1 MRAFSS
7 PRPVWH
13 SLPAPLVAVVVFLIV
28 QADNYWLY
36 LAITAA
42 TAYILAASFNLL
54 YGYAGIFSLAHVS
67 VYGIGAYAACLFQ
80 MNYGIPFI
88 PATLLSMVACS
99 LIGVVL
105 WLPTRRL
112 RDLFLAIATLGFAT
126 MVQEL
131 MLKWTSLT
139 GGATGL
145 LGIPYA
151 SAFGEIPANTHG
163 YYWLAAV
170 CAVLA
175 WEISARMTSS
185 GMGRKMIALRDAPV
199 ALSAVGISNSRVRL
213 VAYVVASAMAALAG
227 SLFAHESLFISSES
241 FGLHRLILLILAVL
255 FGGAGT
261 MIGPA
266 IGVVA
271 LVFIDEAG
279 LSTGGSSTVILG
291 LSIIVFLGYSRGGL
305 GSLGARMWQRLRP
318 PGDGLKADEKRTAL
332 ELPKVE
338 NDDVLR
344 VDHVSV
350 TFGGVRAMTDV
361 SLVLEPGRVLGLI
374 GPNGAGKTTL
384 VNTVTG
390 YVRPT
395 EGRVLLG
402 DEVVSGRRPD
412 LVVGDGVVR
421 TFQTARLIPDVTVI
435 GNVALGFSRSATAAD
450 WAEVLDTPRARRDTT
465 EALTRAAQLLEALD
479 VDTAPGQPVRDQP
492 YATQRLTEIARAL
505 ATAPRFILLDEPG
518 AGLNEHEREV
528 LARVIRRVAD
538 SGIGVLL
545 IDHNVAF
552 VAGVSD
558 TMHVLDGG
566 RTLAEGEPD
575 EVLGRPEVVNAYLG
589 GVV

>member
-1 MRAFSS
+1 MTMRAFSS
-7 PRPVWH
+7 PRPAWQ
-13 SLPAPLVAVVVFLIV
+13 SIPAPLVAVAVFLIV

-54 YGYAGIFSLAHVS
+54 YGYAGIFSMAHVS

-80 MNYGIPFI
+80 MSWGVPFV
-88 PATLLSMVACS
+88 PATILSMITCS
-99 LIGVVL
+99 LVGVVL

-163 YYWLAAV
+163 YYWLAAI

-185 GMGRKMIALRDAPV
+185 GMGRKMVALRDAPV
-199 ALSAVGISNSRVRL
+199 ALSAVGVSNGRVRL

-261 MIGPA
+261 LIGPV

-279 LSTGGSSTVILG
+279 VSTGGSNTLILG
-291 LSIIVFLGYSRGGL
+291 AAIIIFLGYSRGGL
-305 GSLGARMWQRLRP
+305 GSLGVRLLQRLRP
-318 PGDGLKADEKRTAL
+318 RATKVGVSGERSLL
-332 ELPKVE
+332 ELPRVE
-338 NDDVLR
+338 GVDSLR
-344 VDHVSV
+344 VDHV
-350 TFGGVRAMTDV
+350 
-361 SLVLEPGRVLGLI
+361 
-374 GPNGAGKTTL
+374 
-384 VNTVTG
+384 
-390 YVRPT
+390 
-395 EGRVLLG
+395 
-402 DEVVSGRRPD
+402 
-412 LVVGDGVVR
+412 
-421 TFQTARLIPDVTVI
+421 
-435 GNVALGFSRSATAAD
+435 
-450 WAEVLDTPRARRDTT
+450 
-465 EALTRAAQLLEALD
+465 
-479 VDTAPGQPVRDQP
+479 
-492 YATQRLTEIARAL
+492 
-505 ATAPRFILLDEPG
+505 
-518 AGLNEHEREV
+518 
-528 LARVIRRVAD
+528 
-538 SGIGVLL
+538 
-545 IDHNVAF
+545 
-552 VAGVSD
+552 
-558 TMHVLDGG
+558 
-566 RTLAEGEPD
+566 
-575 EVLGRPEVVNAYLG
+575 
-589 GVV
+589 